1 MTQISQ
7 KASDLLRFSKALK
20 QVVRQVLDQRRPIH
34 ARCGE
39 KMAGWLWLTAAIQFA
54 GHEWRF
60 GRQVDGQPTA
70 DFVIIRGCGFSL
82 TASTNISLK
91 HILHLT
97 RLNVSTIL
105 ESWKR

>member
-1 MTQISQ
+1 
-7 KASDLLRFSKALK
+7 
-20 QVVRQVLDQRRPIH
+20 
-34 ARCGE
+34 
-39 KMAGWLWLTAAIQFA
+39 MAGWLWLTAAIQFA

-82 TASTNISLK
+82 K

-97 RLNVSTIL
+97 RLNVSTII